1 MYDFLSLKNI
11 VCMIFLFSAVISL
24 FLPHWLV
31 DTRHCKQ
38 NWFVIIVILASCSL
52 MIDKYLLGLFLISVL
67 ALYPIISAV
76 FHSLHLDPDRE
87 VKYEES
93 RKK

>member
-1 MYDFLSLKNI
+1 MNDFLTLKNI
-11 VCMIFLFSAVISL
+11 VCMIFLFAAVISL

-38 NWFVIIVILASCSL
+38 NWFVIIVIMACCSL
-52 MIDKYLLGLFLISVL
+52 MIDKYLLGLILISVL

-76 FHSLHLDPDRE
+76 IHSLHLDPNRE
-87 VKYEES
+87 IKYEES

>member
-1 MYDFLSLKNI
+1 MNDFLTLKNI
-11 VCMIFLFSAVISL
+11 VCMIFLLAAVISL

-38 NWFVIIVILASCSL
+38 NWFVIIVILACCSL
-52 MIDKYLLGLFLISVL
+52 MIDKYVLGLFLLSVL

-76 FHSLHLDPDRE
+76 FHSLHLDPHRE
-87 VKYEES
+87 INYEES

>member
-31 DTRHCKQ
+31 DTRNCKQ

-52 MIDKYLLGLFLISVL
+52 MIDKYLLGLFLISIL
-67 ALYPIISAV
+67 ALYPIISAI
-76 FHSLHLDPDRE
+76 FHSLHLDLDRE